1 MTKPWGRLAFRGL
14 GMALWGLLWVS
25 TCWASTDINTASEAE
40 LDGIKG
46 IGPALSSK
54 VLAARQQ
61 GAFQDWADLMRRVKG
76 ISSKNAAKLS
86 AEGLTVQGLP
96 FGAAIPAP
104 PQKPSSTG
112 LNSQP

>member
-1 MTKPWGRLAFRGL
+1 MGV
-14 GMALWGLLWVS
+14 ALRKHLL
-25 TCWASTDINTASEAE
+25 ASTDINTASEAE

-76 ISSKNAAKLS
+76 ISSKSAAKLS
-86 AEGLTVQGLP
+86 AKGLTVHGQP
-96 FGAAIPAP
+96 FGGATPAP
-104 PQKPSSTG
+104 PQTPSAKGLAPKP
-112 LNSQP
+112 

>member
-1 MTKPWGRLAFRGL
+1 VAFRGL
-14 GMALWGLLWVS
+14 GLALSGLLWVC

-54 VLAARQQ
+54 VLAARQK

-76 ISSKNAAKLS
+76 ISSKSAAKLS
-86 AEGLTVQGLP
+86 AEGLTVQGQP
-96 FGAAIPAP
+96 FGEATPTP
-104 PQKPSSTG
+104 PQTPSATG
-112 LNSQP
+112 LTPNP